1 MMVSDKPVQSNRS
14 RRIGARVHESVFERL
29 KMMAHGDAK
38 TVSEWCSERLTDIAR
53 GVPAP
58 LELALLAEIAATQA
72 ILIDLIYTWSHDGKL
87 AQKAVQEIVRSA
99 QRSKFK
105 EAGHLFLAATSR
117 LRQNAVSQP
126 DETKPGE
133 SV

>member
-1 MMVSDKPVQSNRS
+1 MVSHKPVESNRS

-29 KMMAHGDAK
+29 KVMANSDAK
-38 TVSEWCSERLTDIAR
+38 TVSEWCSERLTDLAR
-53 GVPAP
+53 GIPAP
-58 LELALLAEIAATQA
+58 FELALLAEIAATQA

-87 AQKAVQEIVRSA
+87 AQKAVQEIVGSA

-105 EAGHLFLAATSR
+105 EAGQLFLAATSR
-117 LRQNAVSQP
+117 SEQNAASP
-126 DETKPGE
+126 PEGTKPGE

>member
-1 MMVSDKPVQSNRS
+1 MVSDKPTESSRS

-29 KMMAHGDAK
+29 KVMANGDAK

-58 LELALLAEIAATQA
+58 FELAFLAEIAATQA

-105 EAGHLFLAATSR
+105 EAGQLFLAAASR
-117 LRQNAVSQP
+117 SRQNASPQP
-126 DETKPGE
+126 EEAKPGE

>member
-1 MMVSDKPVQSNRS
+1 MVSEKPAESSRS

-29 KMMAHGDAK
+29 KMMANGDAK

-58 LELALLAEIAATQA
+58 LEFALLAEIAATQA

-87 AQKAVQEIVRSA
+87 AQKAVQEIVGSA
-99 QRSKFK
+99 QRGKFK
-105 EAGHLFLAATSR
+105 EAGQLFLAATSR
-117 LRQNAVSQP
+117 LRQSVATPS
-126 DETKPGE
+126 EEAKPGE

>member
-1 MMVSDKPVQSNRS
+1 MVSDKQSSRS

-29 KMMAHGDAK
+29 KVMANGDAK

-58 LELALLAEIAATQA
+58 FELAFLAEIAATQA

-105 EAGHLFLAATSR
+105 EASQLFLAAASR
-117 LRQNAVSQP
+117 SRQNAAPQP
-126 DETKPGE
+126 EEAKPGE

>member
-1 MMVSDKPVQSNRS
+1 MVSEKPVKSNRS

-29 KMMAHGDAK
+29 KVMANTDAK
-38 TVSEWCSERLTDIAR
+38 TVSEWCSEHLTDLAR
-53 GVPAP
+53 GIPAP
-58 LELALLAEIAATQA
+58 FEFAVLAEIAATQA

-87 AQKAVQEIVRSA
+87 AQKAVQEIVGSA

-105 EAGHLFLAATSR
+105 EAGQLFLAAISKV
-117 LRQNAVSQP
+117 RQDAESQSE
-126 DETKPGE
+126 ETKPGE